1 MFHQLLAPVA
11 NNLFLSFVVGFIP
24 ILVVLIL
31 LGVLRRPAWQAAL
44 AGLVVGFLLAITVWQ
59 MPVGLTASSTLYG
72 FVFALLPVM
81 WIVWNAM
88 WLYNVA
94 VRWGKFDLFRRRM
107 IYNVPPDK
115 RILLLLIAFS
125 FGALLEGVAGFGTP
139 VAICSALL
147 VALGFPAL
155 EAVTLTLMFNTTPVA
170 FGALGAPVI
179 TLGAVTGLPPT
190 LLGAMIGR
198 QLPLFALILPFYA
211 LIFYTGI
218 RSLRTAWPVALVA
231 GLSFAFTQ
239 FTVSNFINYQLTD
252 VLSALIS
259 LLCVIA
265 FVQVWKPADLEKFR
279 ASFHCV
285 LPGGEMGGH
294 DDVGRR
300 TPIGE

>member
-1 MFHQLLAPVA
+1 MKLSVRRVKISTEAIPMFHQLLSPVA

-44 AGLVVGFLLAITVWQ
+44 AGLVVGFLIAITVWQ
-59 MPVGLTASSTLYG
+59 MPLGLAMSSTLNG

-88 WLYNVA
+88 WLYNVT
-94 VRWGKFDLFRRRM
+94 VRSGKFDLFRRWM
-107 IYNVPPDK
+107 IYNVPTDK

-147 VALGFPAL
+147 VALGFPAV

-179 TLGAVTGLPPT
+179 TLGAVTGLHPAT
-190 LLGAMIGR
+190 LGAMIGR
-198 QLPLFALILPFYA
+198 QLLILWLILP
-211 LIFYTGI
+211 
-218 RSLRTAWPVALVA
+218 
-231 GLSFAFTQ
+231 
-239 FTVSNFINYQLTD
+239 
-252 VLSALIS
+252 LSAHRRALRPD
-259 LLCVIA
+259 
-265 FVQVWKPADLEKFR
+265 PACLYHSVRAVLE
-279 ASFHCV
+279 AA
-285 LPGGEMGGH
+285 
-294 DDVGRR
+294 
-300 TPIGE
+300 